1 MQNVDDISRVSS
13 LPNYDPS
20 FQLTRFSLQATEIVQ
35 HIMHELKLH
44 TTYCESFGISV
55 AEIQATEEK
64 QGKPTSPL
72 PVPSATLLKR
82 L

>member
-1 MQNVDDISRVSS
+1 
-13 LPNYDPS
+13 
-20 FQLTRFSLQATEIVQ
+20 
-35 HIMHELKLH
+35 MHELKLH